1 MGIPMASTLYP
12 HMGFLLIMFW
22 ALSALAHR
30 FEIVRQGKKGISA
43 AAILAVSLSLSFTPI
58 AGLSFSG
65 LVLSF
70 IPVFSSGSLFIATMF
85 IIKLYKGRAPIKERE
100 WTVLLI
106 AGGLYTLTLLL
117 SALGILPFDL
127 YSAGYGQ
134 RWFMGLL
141 ALTAGALALWGSML
155 TWWLIAAQALWWI
168 EAVPSGNIND
178 TLTDVFFLVL
188 CLVLLTRKL
197 LGLRKSKEI

>member
-1 MGIPMASTLYP
+1 MVSTLYP

-22 ALSALAHR
+22 ALSSLAHR
-30 FEIVRQGKKGISA
+30 FGIVRQGNKGISA
-43 AAILAVSLSLSFTPI
+43 AAILAVSLFLSFTPI

-65 LVLSF
+65 FVLSF
-70 IPVFSSGSLFIATMF
+70 IPVFSSGSLFIAAMF
-85 IIKLYKGRAPIKERE
+85 IIKLYKGRDPIKERE

-134 RWFMGLL
+134 RWFLGLL
-141 ALTAGALALWGSML
+141 ALTAGALALWGWVL

-188 CLVLLTRKL
+188 CLVLLFRKL
-197 LGLRKSKEI
+197 LGLRKPKGV